1 MEGWRE
7 GAGAFKRFSCGR
19 VFNFRNCGRF
29 SNTGYSALKYEIMK
43 VKKHKSGGNSL
54 NVQSILQADISF
66 SQKNL
71 KQMQNINHL
80 ASYRVAI

>member
-1 MEGWRE
+1 MHLRDSAVG
-7 GAGAFKRFSCGR
+7 GFSILGIMAVFLIR
-19 VFNFRNCGRF
+19 VILPLN
-29 SNTGYSALKYEIMK
+29 MK

-54 NVQSILQADISF
+54 NVQSILQDDISF